1 MSATRQAE
9 NGRGERPRSEEIYRE
24 IRARICSAR
33 VSPGGVLHEETL
45 AKEFSVSRSPVRR
58 ALAKLEHEGLVEIRH
73 GVGARVTIIDR
84 DELAEVYELRMVL
97 AMQSGPYLATP
108 FDRAFI
114 DSLAEQ
120 GRAFRALRP
129 GDVQGFADVNVAY
142 YTEVTER
149 TRNRFMREMQLSL
162 FFQTS
167 RMWLIMLPRM
177 SWEPIISAVCGEIDE
192 LIRVAEDQDPT
203 GFGLVMRNH
212 IFMSRRRL
220 FDADADTAAPAPA
233 AKR

>member
-1 MSATRQAE
+1 MNTAGPAE

-24 IRARICSAR
+24 IRARICSNR
-33 VSPGGVLHEETL
+33 VSPGDVLHEETL

-73 GVGARVTIIDR
+73 GVGARVTTIDR

-97 AMQSGPYLATP
+97 AMQSGPYLAMP
-108 FDRAFI
+108 FDEGFV
-114 DSLAEQ
+114 DNLAARR
-120 GRAFRALRP
+120 RAFRSLRP
-129 GDVQGFADVNVAY
+129 GDVQGFAGVNVDY

-149 TRNRFMREMQLSL
+149 TRNRFMREIQLSL

-177 SWEPIISAVCGEIDE
+177 HWEPIIAAVCGEIDE

-220 FDADADTAAPAPA
+220 FEADEAAAPPG
-233 AKR
+233 KETR

>member
-1 MSATRQAE
+1 MSTARKEE

-24 IRARICSAR
+24 IRARISSNRSA
-33 VSPGGVLHEETL
+33 PGDLLHEETL

-73 GVGARVTIIDR
+73 GVGARVTTIDR
-84 DELAEVYELRMVL
+84 SELAEVYELRMVL
-97 AMQSGPYLATP
+97 AMQSGPYLAMP
-108 FDRAFI
+108 FEQEFI
-114 DSLAEQ
+114 DRLA
-120 GRAFRALRP
+120 GHRRAFRDLRP

-177 SWEPIISAVCGEIDE
+177 DWEPIIAAVCGEIDE

-220 FDADADTAAPAPA
+220 FEADEAAAPAGRA
-233 AKR
+233 AR